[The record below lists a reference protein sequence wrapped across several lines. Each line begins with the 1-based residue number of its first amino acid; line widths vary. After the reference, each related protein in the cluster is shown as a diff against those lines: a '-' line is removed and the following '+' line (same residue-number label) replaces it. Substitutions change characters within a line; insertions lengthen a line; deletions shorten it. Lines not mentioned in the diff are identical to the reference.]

1 MRAKYGAPLQWIRDH
16 VDHAGEE
23 CLLWPFGL
31 SSQGY
36 GQVRDGAK
44 RYNAHRLMCLLAHG
58 EPAAGETDAA
68 HSCGVRACCNPRH
81 IRHATPRSNHADKR
95 GHGTHLSGDR
105 HPRAKLRR
113 EFIPVISH
121 RAACGEPHAL
131 IALDYTVSRRAVSL
145 ALSGANWA

>member
-31 SSQGY
+31 
-36 GQVRDGAK
+36 
-44 RYNAHRLMCLLAHG
+44 
-58 EPAAGETDAA
+58 
-68 HSCGVRACCNPRH
+68 
-81 IRHATPRSNHADKR
+81 
-95 GHGTHLSGDR
+95 
-105 HPRAKLRR
+105 PRAKLRR